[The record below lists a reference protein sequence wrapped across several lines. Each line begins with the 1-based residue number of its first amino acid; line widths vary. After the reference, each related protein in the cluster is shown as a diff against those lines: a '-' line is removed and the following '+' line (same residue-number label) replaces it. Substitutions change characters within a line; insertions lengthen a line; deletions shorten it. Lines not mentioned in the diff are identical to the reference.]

1 MAPTIDSSHV
11 TWSRKIGTHHSPW
24 TRKGGQQRHYQ
35 RFEILFTTHG
45 RYNIIGQP
53 RSYRRNIASRN
64 FDTCANY
71 VPQWR
76 ERDTASIYRTLS
88 TTGTQPDTLMKG
100 TKHLS
105 NPTKT
110 LNIYI
115 YISTMTIYCR
125 RKFASFPFYCSVDL
139 CDNVEQY
146 LDCFVSILWSTRWA
160 WKFELLITLKAPIR
174 SNRWPQPVSFP
185 TKSQYAKKRSARYDW

>member
-1 MAPTIDSSHV
+1 
-11 TWSRKIGTHHSPW
+11 
-24 TRKGGQQRHYQ
+24 
-35 RFEILFTTHG
+35 
-45 RYNIIGQP
+45 
-53 RSYRRNIASRN
+53 
-64 FDTCANY
+64 
-71 VPQWR
+71 
-76 ERDTASIYRTLS
+76 
-88 TTGTQPDTLMKG
+88 
-100 TKHLS
+100 
-105 NPTKT
+105 
-110 LNIYI
+110 
-115 YISTMTIYCR
+115 MTIYCR